1 MEKTDY
7 SSVTQDE
14 IDTFFIRLKKT
25 PEKDRQQFYD
35 DNIRIVRGYLIKL
48 GIPEEWFSLVAINE
62 KIRGSLLNYAVSRE
76 MNKEASFRE
85 DGIYVGTEVNPTFR
99 VESRKRVLEVAE
111 ALKAQDSFKRK
122 IQNHESTTSTHSIS
136 ERIVEYKKNNN
147 PILKLNYNFT
157 LIPPLAK
164 MITQGIN
171 YAGKSESILKR
182 FSGTKFDVVGDILF
196 LDNETFIART
206 RNKKDE
212 RLAIISMSK
221 YGSQCRIKLV
231 DGFGV
236 VNYEDNRQ
244 AGGNRSFEDFDQ
256 RMVWSRVGG
265 SKGKSSIQKV
275 ERTRFSNKERID
287 SFPDNGDPI
296 SLDSNT
302 WIGKK
307 NHLLTYFDAYP
318 KFKEWFY
325 TQLEDPISILDT
337 IYQEQEGEFEE
348 EIDRSQTRVDNAV
361 GSMQSTLYE
370 MDLKIREIVSNIDN
384 TRIDAIKE
392 HKIAAFKR
400 AIQENVD
407 KVFGERR
414 REKIRELIQA
424 SVNLAIGVESDS
436 RELDVDVGEE
446 KTKFDTYG
454 YKYQEEKDKGSKDKE
469 VLEEMIRLLYERHK
483 ALRKVSVRTS
493 KKSTYD
499 DAVYSI
505 EGEERIVAEASEIV
519 TQASNQVFLLPD
531 NPGRDPN
538 GDVDTSQPVV
548 TPEEAKEELFNL
560 F

>member
-1 MEKTDY
+1 MEKLDY

-35 DNIRIVRGYLIKL
+35 DNLRIVRGYLIKL

-85 DGIYVGTEVNPTFR
+85 DGIYVGTEVSPTFR
-99 VESRKRVLEVAE
+99 VESSQKILKVAE

-122 IQNHESTTSTHSIS
+122 IQNQESTTSTHPIS
-136 ERIVEYKKNNN
+136 ARIVEYKNNN
-147 PILKLNYNFT
+147 PILNLNYNFT

-164 MITQGIN
+164 MMTQGIN

-182 FSGTKFDVVGDILF
+182 FSSTKFEMVGDILF

-221 YGSQCRIKLV
+221 FGNQCRIKLV

-236 VNYEDNRQ
+236 VNYEDDRQ
-244 AGGNRSFEDFDQ
+244 AGGNRSFENFDQ

-275 ERTRFSNKERID
+275 ERTRFTPKERTEA
-287 SFPDNGDPI
+287 FLDNGDPI
-296 SLDSNT
+296 SLENKT

-348 EIDRSQTRVDNAV
+348 EINRSQIRVDNAV

-384 TRIDAIKE
+384 TRIDAIKA
-392 HKIAAFKR
+392 HKIAAFKK
-400 AIQENVD
+400 AIQDNVD
-407 KVFGERR
+407 KVFGEKR

-424 SVNLAIGVESDS
+424 SVNLAIGVETDS
-436 RELDVDVGEE
+436 RDLEVDVGEE

-454 YKYQEEKDKGSKDKE
+454 NKYQEEKDKGSKDKE
-469 VLEEMIRLLYERHK
+469 VLEEMIRILYERHK
-483 ALRKVSVRTS
+483 VLRKVSTRTS

-519 TQASNQVFLLPD
+519 TQASNHVFLLPD
-531 NPGRDPN
+531 NPGQDSN
-538 GDVDTSQPVV
+538 GNVDTSQPVV
-548 TPEEAKEELFNL
+548 TPEEAEEGLFYL

>member
-62 KIRGSLLNYAVSRE
+62 KIRESLLNYAVSRE

-85 DGIYVGTEVNPTFR
+85 DGIYVGTEVSPTFR
-99 VESRKRVLEVAE
+99 VESSKRVLEVAE

-122 IQNHESTTSTHSIS
+122 IQNQKSTTSTHPIS
-136 ERIVEYKKNNN
+136 ERIVEYKNNNN

-171 YAGKSESILKR
+171 YAGKSESFFKR
-182 FSGTKFDVVGDILF
+182 FSSTKFEMIGDILF

-275 ERTRFSNKERID
+275 ERTRFGNKERID

-384 TRIDAIKE
+384 TRIDAIKA

-407 KVFGERR
+407 KVFGEKR
-414 REKIRELIQA
+414 REKIRELIQE
-424 SVNLAIGVESDS
+424 SVNLAIGVETDS
-436 RELDVDVGEE
+436 RDLEVDVGEE

-454 YKYQEEKDKGSKDKE
+454 NKYQEEKDKGSKDKE
-469 VLEEMIRLLYERHK
+469 VLEEMIRVLYERHK
-483 ALRKVSVRTS
+483 VLRKISARTS

-499 DAVYSI
+499 DAVHSI
-505 EGEERIVAEASEIV
+505 EGEERIVLEASEIV

-531 NPGRDPN
+531 NPGQDSN
-538 GDVDTSQPVV
+538 GNVDTSQPVV
-548 TPEEAKEELFNL
+548 TPEEAEEKLFNL

>member
-1 MEKTDY
+1 MEKRDY

-14 IDTFFIRLKKT
+14 IDKFFIRLKRT

-62 KIRGSLLNYAVSRE
+62 KIREVLLRYAVSRE
-76 MNKEASFRE
+76 MNKDASFRE
-85 DGIYVGTEVNPTFR
+85 DGIYVGDEKSPIFR
-99 VESRKRVLEVAE
+99 VESKERVLEVAE
-111 ALKAQDSFKRK
+111 AVKKDMAYRNAIHNPASIHPAHQVS
-122 IQNHESTTSTHSIS
+122 ES
-136 ERIVEYKKNNN
+136 IVEYKNNKS
-147 PILKLNYNFT
+147 PLLDMNYNFA
-157 LIPPLAK
+157 LMPLLAR

-182 FSGTKFDVVGDILF
+182 LSSTKFDVVGDILF
-196 LDNETFIART
+196 LDNETIIART
-206 RNKKDE
+206 KNKKDE

-221 YGSQCRIKLV
+221 FGNQCRIKLV

-236 VNYEDNRQ
+236 VNYEDDRQ
-244 AGGNRSFEDFDQ
+244 AGGNRSFENFDQ

-275 ERTRFSNKERID
+275 ERTRFNSKERIV
-287 SFPDNGDPI
+287 SFLDNGDPI
-296 SLDSNT
+296 SLEDKT
-302 WIGKK
+302 WVGKK

-348 EIDRSQTRVDNAV
+348 EIDRSQTRVDDAV
-361 GSMQSTLYE
+361 DSMQSTLYE

-384 TRIDAIKE
+384 TRIDAIKA

-400 AIQENVD
+400 AIKENVD
-407 KVFGERR
+407 KVFGEKR

-424 SVNLAIGVESDS
+424 SVNLAIGVETDS
-436 RELDVDVGEE
+436 RDLEVDVGEE

-454 YKYQEEKDKGSKDKE
+454 NKYQEEKAKGSKDKE
-469 VLEEMIRLLYERHK
+469 VLEEMIRVLYERHK
-483 ALRKVSVRTS
+483 VLRKVSARTS

-499 DAVYSI
+499 DAVHSI

-531 NPGRDPN
+531 NPGQDPN
-538 GDVDTSQPVV
+538 SNVDTSQPVIS
-548 TPEEAKEELFNL
+548 PEEAEEELFKL

>member
-1 MEKTDY
+1 MEKLDY

-14 IDTFFIRLKKT
+14 IDRFFIRLKKT

-62 KIRGSLLNYAVSRE
+62 KIRESLLNYAVSRE

-85 DGIYVGTEVNPTFR
+85 DGIYVGTEVSPTFR
-99 VESRKRVLEVAE
+99 VESSQRVLEVAE

-122 IQNHESTTSTHSIS
+122 PQNQESTTSSHPVS
-136 ERIVEYKKNNN
+136 ESVVEYENKKNPLLN
-147 PILKLNYNFT
+147 LNYNFT

-164 MITQGIN
+164 MLTQGIN
-171 YAGKSESILKR
+171 YAGKSESFFKR
-182 FSGTKFDVVGDILF
+182 FSSTKFDVVGDILF
-196 LDNETFIART
+196 LDNETFITRT
-206 RNKKDE
+206 KNKKDE
-212 RLAIISMSK
+212 RLAIIKMSK
-221 YGSQCRIKLV
+221 FGNQCRIKLV

-236 VNYEDNRQ
+236 VNYEDDRQ
-244 AGGNRSFEDFDQ
+244 AGGNRSFETFDQ
-256 RMVWSRVGG
+256 RLVWSRVGG

-275 ERTRFSNKERID
+275 ELTRFTTKERTEA
-287 SFPDNGDPI
+287 FLDNGDPI
-296 SLDSNT
+296 SLENKT

-318 KFKEWFY
+318 KFKEWVY
-325 TQLEDPISILDT
+325 TQLEDPISVLDT

-348 EIDRSQTRVDNAV
+348 EINRSQIRVDNAV

-384 TRIDAIKE
+384 TRIDAIKA

-400 AIQENVD
+400 AMQENVD
-407 KVFGERR
+407 KVFGEKR

-424 SVNLAIGVESDS
+424 SVNLAIGVETDS
-436 RELDVDVGEE
+436 RDLEVDVGEE

-454 YKYQEEKDKGSKDKE
+454 NKYQEEKDKGSKDKE
-469 VLEEMIRLLYERHK
+469 VLEEMIRVLYERHK
-483 ALRKVSVRTS
+483 VLRKVSVRTS

-499 DAVYSI
+499 DAVHSI

-531 NPGRDPN
+531 NPGQDPN
-538 GDVDTSQPVV
+538 SNVDTSQPVV
-548 TPEEAKEELFNL
+548 TPEEAEEELFNL

>member
-1 MEKTDY
+1 MEKLDY

-35 DNIRIVRGYLIKL
+35 NNIRIVRGYLTKL

-85 DGIYVGTEVNPTFR
+85 DGIYVGTEVSPTFR
-99 VESRKRVLEVAE
+99 VESSQRVLEVADAVKE
-111 ALKAQDSFKRK
+111 HDIFKRK
-122 IQNHESTTSTHSIS
+122 QQNQESTTSSHPVS
-136 ERIVEYKKNNN
+136 ESVVEYENKKNPLLN
-147 PILKLNYNFT
+147 LNYNFT
-157 LIPPLAK
+157 LIPPLAR

-182 FSGTKFDVVGDILF
+182 FSSTKFDVVGDILF

-206 RNKKDE
+206 KNKKDE

-221 YGSQCRIKLV
+221 FGNQCRIKLV

-236 VNYEDNRQ
+236 VNYEDDRQ
-244 AGGNRSFEDFDQ
+244 AGGNRSFEAFDQ

-275 ERTRFSNKERID
+275 ERTRFNSKERIV
-287 SFPDNGDPI
+287 SFLDNGDPI
-296 SLDSNT
+296 SLEDKT

-384 TRIDAIKE
+384 TRIDAIKA

-400 AIQENVD
+400 AIKENVD
-407 KVFGERR
+407 KVFGEKR

-424 SVNLAIGVESDS
+424 SVNLAIGVETDS
-436 RELDVDVGEE
+436 RDLEVDVGEE

-454 YKYQEEKDKGSKDKE
+454 NKYQEEKDKGSKDKE
-469 VLEEMIRLLYERHK
+469 VLEEMIRVLYERHK
-483 ALRKVSVRTS
+483 VLRKVSARTS

-499 DAVYSI
+499 DAVHSI

-531 NPGRDPN
+531 NPGQDSN
-538 GDVDTSQPVV
+538 SNVDTSQPVV
-548 TPEEAKEELFNL
+548 TPEEAEEALFNL

>member
-1 MEKTDY
+1 MEKLDY

-25 PEKDRQQFYD
+25 PEKDRQQYYD
-35 DNIRIVRGYLIKL
+35 DNIRVVRGYLSKL

-85 DGIYVGTEVNPTFR
+85 DGIYVGTEVSPTFR
-99 VESRKRVLEVAE
+99 VESSQRVLEVADAVKE
-111 ALKAQDSFKRK
+111 HDIFKRK
-122 IQNHESTTSTHSIS
+122 QQNQESTTSSHPVS
-136 ERIVEYKKNNN
+136 ESVVEYKNNN
-147 PILKLNYNFT
+147 PILNLNYNFT

-171 YAGKSESILKR
+171 YAGKSESFFKR
-182 FSGTKFDVVGDILF
+182 FSSTKFDVVGDILF

-221 YGSQCRIKLV
+221 FGNQCRVKLV

-236 VNYEDNRQ
+236 VNYEDDRQ
-244 AGGNRSFEDFDQ
+244 AGGNRSFEAFDQ

-275 ERTRFSNKERID
+275 ERTRFNSKERIV
-287 SFPDNGDPI
+287 SFLDNGDPI
-296 SLDSNT
+296 SLEDKT

-384 TRIDAIKE
+384 TRIDAIKA

-400 AIQENVD
+400 AIKENVD
-407 KVFGERR
+407 KVFGEKR

-424 SVNLAIGVESDS
+424 SVNLAIGVETDS
-436 RELDVDVGEE
+436 RDLEVDVGEE

-454 YKYQEEKDKGSKDKE
+454 NKYQEEKDKGSKDKE
-469 VLEEMIRLLYERHK
+469 VLEEMIRVLYERHK
-483 ALRKVSVRTS
+483 VLRKVSARTS

-499 DAVYSI
+499 DAVHSI

-531 NPGRDPN
+531 NPGQDSN
-538 GDVDTSQPVV
+538 SNVDTSQPVV
-548 TPEEAKEELFNL
+548 TPEEAEEALFNL

>member
-1 MEKTDY
+1 
-7 SSVTQDE
+7 
-14 IDTFFIRLKKT
+14 
-25 PEKDRQQFYD
+25 
-35 DNIRIVRGYLIKL
+35 
-48 GIPEEWFSLVAINE
+48 
-62 KIRGSLLNYAVSRE
+62 
-76 MNKEASFRE
+76 
-85 DGIYVGTEVNPTFR
+85 
-99 VESRKRVLEVAE
+99 
-111 ALKAQDSFKRK
+111 
-122 IQNHESTTSTHSIS
+122 
-136 ERIVEYKKNNN
+136 
-147 PILKLNYNFT
+147 
-157 LIPPLAK
+157 

-171 YAGKSESILKR
+171 YAGKSESFFKR
-182 FSGTKFDVVGDILF
+182 FSSTKFDVVGDILF

-221 YGSQCRIKLV
+221 FGNQCRVKLV

-236 VNYEDNRQ
+236 VNYEDDRQ
-244 AGGNRSFEDFDQ
+244 AGGNRSFEAFDQ

-275 ERTRFSNKERID
+275 ERTRFNSKERIV
-287 SFPDNGDPI
+287 SFLDNGDPI
-296 SLDSNT
+296 SLEDKT

-384 TRIDAIKE
+384 TRIDAIKA

-400 AIQENVD
+400 AIKENVD
-407 KVFGERR
+407 KVFGEKR

-424 SVNLAIGVESDS
+424 SVNLAIGVETDS
-436 RELDVDVGEE
+436 RDLEVDVGEE

-454 YKYQEEKDKGSKDKE
+454 NKYQEEKDKGSKDKE
-469 VLEEMIRLLYERHK
+469 VLEEMIRVLYERHK
-483 ALRKVSVRTS
+483 VLRKVSARTS

-499 DAVYSI
+499 DAVHSI

-531 NPGRDPN
+531 NPGQDSN
-538 GDVDTSQPVV
+538 SNVDTSQPVV
-548 TPEEAKEELFNL
+548 TPEEAEEALFNL

>member
-1 MEKTDY
+1 MEKLDY

-35 DNIRIVRGYLIKL
+35 DNLRIVRGYLIKL

-85 DGIYVGTEVNPTFR
+85 DGIYVGTEVSPTFR
-99 VESRKRVLEVAE
+99 VESSQKILKVAE

-122 IQNHESTTSTHSIS
+122 LQNQESTTSTHPIS
-136 ERIVEYKKNNN
+136 ARIVEYKNNN
-147 PILKLNYNFT
+147 PILNLNYNFT

-182 FSGTKFDVVGDILF
+182 FSSTKFEMVGDILF

-221 YGSQCRIKLV
+221 FGNQCRIKLV

-236 VNYEDNRQ
+236 VNYEDDRQ
-244 AGGNRSFEDFDQ
+244 AGGNRSFENFDQ

-275 ERTRFSNKERID
+275 ERTRFTPKERTEA
-287 SFPDNGDPI
+287 FLDNGDPI
-296 SLDSNT
+296 SLENKT

-325 TQLEDPISILDT
+325 TQLEDPISILNT

-348 EIDRSQTRVDNAV
+348 EINRSQIRVDNAV

-384 TRIDAIKE
+384 TRIDAIKA
-392 HKIAAFKR
+392 HKIAAFKK
-400 AIQENVD
+400 AIQDNVD
-407 KVFGERR
+407 KVFGEKR

-424 SVNLAIGVESDS
+424 SVNLAIGVETDS
-436 RELDVDVGEE
+436 RDLEVDVGEE

-454 YKYQEEKDKGSKDKE
+454 NKYQEEKDKGSKDKE
-469 VLEEMIRLLYERHK
+469 ILEEMIRILYERHK
-483 ALRKVSVRTS
+483 VLRKVSTRTS

-519 TQASNQVFLLPD
+519 TQASNHVFLLPD
-531 NPGRDPN
+531 NPGQDSN
-538 GDVDTSQPVV
+538 GNVDTSQPVV
-548 TPEEAKEELFNL
+548 TPEEAEEGLFNL

>member
-35 DNIRIVRGYLIKL
+35 DNLRIVRGYLTKL

-85 DGIYVGTEVNPTFR
+85 DGIYVGTEVSPTFR
-99 VESRKRVLEVAE
+99 VESSQRVLEVADAVKE
-111 ALKAQDSFKRK
+111 HDIFKRK
-122 IQNHESTTSTHSIS
+122 LQSQESTTSNHPVS
-136 ERIVEYKKNNN
+136 ESVAEYENKKNPLLN
-147 PILKLNYNFT
+147 LNYNFT
-157 LIPPLAK
+157 LIPPLAR

-182 FSGTKFDVVGDILF
+182 FSSTKFDVVGDILF

-206 RNKKDE
+206 KNKKDE

-221 YGSQCRIKLV
+221 FGNQCRIKLV

-236 VNYEDNRQ
+236 VNYEDDRQ
-244 AGGNRSFEDFDQ
+244 AGGNRSFENFDQ

-275 ERTRFSNKERID
+275 ERTRFSPKERTE
-287 SFPDNGDPI
+287 SFLDNGDPI
-296 SLDSNT
+296 SLENKT
-302 WIGKK
+302 WVGKK

-384 TRIDAIKE
+384 TRIDALKA
-392 HKIAAFKR
+392 HKISAFKK
-400 AIQENVD
+400 AIQENVN
-407 KVFGERR
+407 KVFGEKR

-424 SVNLAIGVESDS
+424 SVNLAIGVETDS
-436 RELDVDVGEE
+436 RDLEVDVGEE

-454 YKYQEEKDKGSKDKE
+454 NKYQEEKAKGSKDKE
-469 VLEEMIRLLYERHK
+469 VLEEMIRVLYERHK
-483 ALRKVSVRTS
+483 VLRKVSARTS

-499 DAVYSI
+499 DAVHSI

-531 NPGRDPN
+531 NPGQDSN
-538 GDVDTSQPVV
+538 FNVDTSQPVIS
-548 TPEEAKEELFNL
+548 PEEAEEDLFKL